1 MFRRH
6 RGKRR
11 MRHVDEVPVLVLA
24 VHAGQ
29 AAAAHLCVIVA
40 QGLVLAV
47 HIACIPEIEL
57 QRVVVILAEIH
68 QRVHFLVGE
77 GVFRHHGALG
87 IGHTGTV
94 AGNDVIRPDAAQ
106 LLPVHARIGAAGA
119 QRKFHPGGLQFFHGL
134 YHRRAGLRLPKG
146 HQCIVKIA
154 YQKFVLHSFL
164 LHGSVFSTSIPQ
176 IGTPWGFCCI
186 KNRSR
191 LSHETAPV
199 FRSMFYSTSPRN
211 SPSRVGIQPSAVRW
225 ARPFSTALS
234 SRVENS
240 CGSSCPN
247 RSRNSGSTTPSF
259 SFMRPRR

>member
-29 AAAAHLCVIVA
+29 AAAAHLCVVVA
-40 QGLVLAV
+40 QGLVLTV
-47 HIACIPEIEL
+47 HIAGIPEIEL

-77 GVFRHHGALG
+77 GMFRHHGALG
-87 IGHTGTV
+87 IGHAGSV

-134 YHRRAGLRLPKG
+134 YHRRAGLRLPEG
-146 HQCIVKIA
+146 HQRIIKIT

-164 LHGSVFSTSIPQ
+164 LRGSLFSTSIPQ
-176 IGTPWGFCCI
+176 IGPPWGLLAY
-186 KNRSR
+186 KKRELSLPWDSSR
-191 LSHETAPV
+191 FLC
-199 FRSMFYSTSPRN
+199 YSTSPRN